1 MARVES
7 SEYPDDYIEIVNEIN
22 DFIASLDGV
31 PGEGNSHPFS
41 AVGGCGGGGGVSS
54 SNNPSSYSDLG
65 SGSYAGVG
73 SCGGGG
79 GGGGGGSSGSSDAGY
94 GGSSSTGGATSRGP
108 SDFLSPYQLGAPLSD
123 SRFSVDS
130 LEHDYEP
137 IENIVVATPPPTP
150 PRNPTPVFRKPSFAA
165 SSSSSSSSSGGGGGC
180 HSPLKMADGQPKHV
194 KAIFNFKGTNNDELC
209 FSKGDIVTVTQV
221 LDGGWWEGTLNGK
234 TGWFPS
240 NYVKEVKA
248 GLIPGMLFGQIL
260 LTDDIIPKNT
270 KDMPVY
276 KRESMQLYHN
286 VVLKNVIETERM
298 HVSEMTE
305 VLQNYFRPI
314 QGKAILSPAEFTL
327 LIGNLEEI
335 ISFQQT
341 FLAALEDCEKLPL
354 AQRRVGGL
362 FMQFAPR
369 LKELYLTYCA
379 NHPRAVS
386 VLQSHREEL
395 RQCVETLGTP
405 QAGTANQNLTTY
417 LSKPFTRLD
426 RYPSLLKELER
437 HIEESHPDRG
447 DTQRAIVVYRD
458 IANSCM
464 EIRKRKEMEYE
475 ILTSNIRGWEGEEIQ
490 QLGEVTHL
498 SQVKVHTQTGE
509 KYERIFVLF
518 SNSLVML
525 SMSPRLSSYQYEG
538 KLPLS
543 GMAVSKCEESD
554 KYPNGFEISGP
565 MIDKLVVT
573 CGTKMEV
580 AAWLEVLR
588 NVTSGKPAPNPVS
601 VKPQSLQISSSQP
614 SISTITQ
621 AKTAQVS
628 HTVAL
633 PTPPRPTSVWSFT
646 CLRPAP
652 PLRPSLMCREDPL
665 RSPRSARRSTQRK
678 KPVRT
683 FSGDETEW
691 QRMTYNEDAFIL
703 QVIEAYCNSTKTR
716 HTVNSCKVLLDPKLK
731 VMVGLPKIKTPGAK
745 DVLNHPSLL
754 VPEDEKILNPDDL
767 EEKTLVDTVYSL
779 KDKVRQ
785 LEQEQRRLR
794 QDLDEERRARVQL
807 ESAFRHTTA
816 AASARF
822 PASAAAG
829 AAIDVA
835 RDNTPPT

>member
-1 MARVES
+1 MARLGGS

-22 DFIASLDGV
+22 DFIASLDGGV
-31 PGEGNSHPFS
+31 PGVVEDASLPFTAAGTGS
-41 AVGGCGGGGGVSS
+41 GFT
-54 SNNPSSYSDLG
+54 SNYSDIP
-65 SGSYAGVG
+65 SGTYAGVG
-73 SCGGGG
+73 SA
-79 GGGGGGSSGSSDAGY
+79 GGGGGGSGSSSDAGY
-94 GGSSSTGGATSRGP
+94 GGSSSTTASRGP
-108 SDFLSPYQLGAPLSD
+108 SEFLPPYAGPQLGCSP
-123 SRFSVDS
+123 
-130 LEHDYEP
+130 
-137 IENIVVATPPPTP
+137 
-150 PRNPTPVFRKPSFAA
+150 
-165 SSSSSSSSSGGGGGC
+165 GGG
-180 HSPLKMADGQPKHV
+180 HSAPHRMADGQPKHV
-194 KAIFNFKGTNNDELC
+194 KALFNFKGTNNDELC

-221 LDGGWWEGTLNGK
+221 LDGGWWEGTYNGK

-248 GLIPGMLFGQIL
+248 GLIPGMLYGQIL
-260 LTDDIIPKNT
+260 PNDDVIHKNPK
-270 KDMPVY
+270 DVPFC

-298 HVSEMTE
+298 HVLEMTE

-314 QGKAILSPAEFTL
+314 QAKSILSAADFTL

-354 AQRRVGGL
+354 TQRRVGGL

-395 RQCVETLGTP
+395 RQCVETLGTNP
-405 QAGTANQNLTTY
+405 QAGSANQNLTTY

-464 EIRKRKEMEYE
+464 EIRRLKEMEYE

-498 SQVKVHTQTGE
+498 SQVKLHTQTGE

-518 SNSLVML
+518 ANSLVML

-543 GMAVSKCEESD
+543 GMAVSKSEETD

-565 MIDKLVVT
+565 MIEKLVVT

-580 AAWLEVLR
+580 VAWLEVLR
-588 NVTSGKPAPNPVS
+588 SVTSGKPPPNPVS

-621 AKTAQVS
+621 AKTAQIS
-628 HTVAL
+628 HTTVAPIPL
-633 PTPPRPTSVWSFT
+633 PVPPPRPTSTCVWSLT

-665 RSPRSARRSTQRK
+665 RSPRSARRSTPRK

-716 HTVNSCKVLLDPKLK
+716 HTVNSCKVLLDSKLK
-731 VMVGLPKIKTPGAK
+731 VMMGLPKIKTHGAK
-745 DVLNHPSLL
+745 VDLSKLRFSDSSGSDGTGYMDPGS
-754 VPEDEKILNPDDL
+754 PEYEDYPFIQGRPVMGPFCCATFPLARGLARTMK
-767 EEKTLVDTVYSL
+767 
-779 KDKVRQ
+779 
-785 LEQEQRRLR
+785 RL
-794 QDLDEERRARVQL
+794 
-807 ESAFRHTTA
+807 
-816 AASARF
+816 
-822 PASAAAG
+822 
-829 AAIDVA
+829 
-835 RDNTPPT
+835 